1 MPPDFAETVGPLLEA
16 QLESSEALRGVVAAT
31 QQKTFSGSLYAVGV
45 TDRRLILQRLGRRL
59 EPKGEPEV
67 VSPETLASARA
78 EGAGGGWWTAPAA
91 ILDQTAIA
99 LTLETTGGSKLKL
112 KMMRGEG
119 LLGGL
124 GGGEPQ
130 RAGIEAL
137 AEWIRAAENAPPE

>member
-1 MPPDFAETVGPLLEA
+1 MPPDFAETVRPLLERL
-16 QLESSEALRGVVAAT
+16 LEADEELRGVVAAT

-45 TDRRLILQRLGRRL
+45 TDRRLILQRLDRRL
-59 EPKGEPEV
+59 QPKGEAEIVTPAA
-67 VSPETLASARA
+67 LASAHA

-99 LTLETTGGSKLKL
+99 LTLETTEGSKLKL
-112 KMMRGEG
+112 QMMRGEG

-124 GGGEPQ
+124 GGGETQ

-137 AEWIRAAENAPPE
+137 AEWLRAALGEG

>member
-1 MPPDFAETVGPLLEA
+1 MPDFAETAGPLIEELLA
-16 QLESSEALRGVVAAT
+16 PDESLRGVVAAT

-59 EPKGEPEV
+59 EPKGEPELV
-67 VSPETLASARA
+67 TPEALASAHA
-78 EGAGGGWWTAPAA
+78 AGAGGGWWTAPTA

-99 LTLETTGGSKLKL
+99 LRLETTGGSKLKL
-112 KMMRGEG
+112 QMMRGEG

-124 GGGEPQ
+124 GGGESQ

-137 AEWIRAAENAPPE
+137 AAWLRAALGEG